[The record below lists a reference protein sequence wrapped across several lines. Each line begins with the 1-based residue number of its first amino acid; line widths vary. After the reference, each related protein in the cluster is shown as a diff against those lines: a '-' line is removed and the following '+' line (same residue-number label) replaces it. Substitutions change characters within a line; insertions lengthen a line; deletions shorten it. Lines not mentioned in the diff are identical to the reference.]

1 LDDVLRIAAQQ
12 AAALVGAHVAA
23 ASLSQDPDGFQIAVQ
38 AHFSEKLA
46 SWQAA
51 ERPSI
56 APDLCAEVYARNE
69 PLRMSEAE
77 LAARPRSEG
86 SGESPPL
93 RGWLAAPLIARDG
106 KNLGVLQLSDKFEG
120 EFDEEDQAALVLFAQ
135 FVSTA
140 VENARLNEAVS
151 EREVSLQ
158 AVNDLLP
165 ACIAYI
171 DREQRFRSVN
181 RTYVQWFGLVPDQI
195 IGSTIRDLLG
205 EEAYESRRKYILRAL
220 TGEPTRSEGTLRLSD
235 GRVLETETVYIPDVH
250 QGEVRG
256 FASMMR
262 DVTEVRATQTAIRES
277 ESRYRHLADTVPVL
291 VWTAEPNGA
300 LNFVNERWR
309 QFFGRGFE
317 NGDVPGWVE
326 RVHPEE
332 RRKSEETWAKAI
344 RTRKPFSIEYR
355 LRRSDGAYRWHLC
368 IANPTIIDGEL
379 RGWVGSM
386 VDIEDQRA
394 KERTLQVLTDI
405 TEATLEL
412 REPEKI
418 LGVILKKLCENLGAS
433 RAAFTEFDEDEN
445 RFQVVQDWSPGL
457 PPLSGTFFLDDQSL
471 ELAEGQRKGA
481 IAVVSDVAADP
492 RTADRIDAYE
502 ATHVKAFI
510 CCPLVKGRLVSQL
523 AVHQDAP
530 RQWTESEVELVRM
543 VADRGWSSIAR
554 ARAERVLQQSEQRL
568 RRVLEAA
575 TVGVV
580 VNDENGVLLYANQRL
595 LDMLGYSVEELRAGA
610 IRWSMIETPRGP
622 DQERAVAQLNSTA
635 RCDPLEMTLVAKNG
649 EQIPV
654 YVGAAVIP
662 NDEGRDLFGA
672 VFLSDLRD
680 QKKVEQELKRLNAEL
695 NDRVRE
701 RTAELE
707 AANAEMEGFTYT
719 VAHDLRSPLRAIV
732 ATARILLEEAGEGVA
747 PEFRGLLMRQAE
759 NAKRLAQLIDD
770 LLSYSRLSKQVVE
783 RKPVDVTELAE
794 GVAEAVREE
803 RGNPVVV
810 QPGMRAKADPS
821 LLRLVL
827 FNLIDNA
834 SKFSPKGTSVKVGQ
848 ENSTFFVR
856 DEGVGFDMVHAHKLF
871 EPFERLV
878 RQDEFAG
885 TGIGLANVKRIVERH
900 GGTVWAESSPGKGAT
915 FWFTLG

>member
-1 LDDVLRIAAQQ
+1 
-12 AAALVGAHVAA
+12 
-23 ASLSQDPDGFQIAVQ
+23 
-38 AHFSEKLA
+38 
-46 SWQAA
+46 
-51 ERPSI
+51 
-56 APDLCAEVYARNE
+56 
-69 PLRMSEAE
+69 
-77 LAARPRSEG
+77 
-86 SGESPPL
+86 
-93 RGWLAAPLIARDG
+93 
-106 KNLGVLQLSDKFEG
+106 
-120 EFDEEDQAALVLFAQ
+120 
-135 FVSTA
+135 
-140 VENARLNEAVS
+140 
-151 EREVSLQ
+151 
-158 AVNDLLP
+158 
-165 ACIAYI
+165 
-171 DREQRFRSVN
+171 
-181 RTYVQWFGLVPDQI
+181 
-195 IGSTIRDLLG
+195 
-205 EEAYESRRKYILRAL
+205 
-220 TGEPTRSEGTLRLSD
+220 
-235 GRVLETETVYIPDVH
+235 
-250 QGEVRG
+250 
-256 FASMMR
+256 
-262 DVTEVRATQTAIRES
+262 
-277 ESRYRHLADTVPVL
+277 
-291 VWTAEPNGA
+291 
-300 LNFVNERWR
+300 
-309 QFFGRGFE
+309 
-317 NGDVPGWVE
+317 
-326 RVHPEE
+326 
-332 RRKSEETWAKAI
+332 
-344 RTRKPFSIEYR
+344 
-355 LRRSDGAYRWHLC
+355 
-368 IANPTIIDGEL
+368 
-379 RGWVGSM
+379 
-386 VDIEDQRA
+386 
-394 KERTLQVLTDI
+394 
-405 TEATLEL
+405 
-412 REPEKI
+412 
-418 LGVILKKLCENLGAS
+418 
-433 RAAFTEFDEDEN
+433 
-445 RFQVVQDWSPGL
+445 
-457 PPLSGTFFLDDQSL
+457 
-471 ELAEGQRKGA
+471 
-481 IAVVSDVAADP
+481 
-492 RTADRIDAYE
+492 
-502 ATHVKAFI
+502 
-510 CCPLVKGRLVSQL
+510 
-523 AVHQDAP
+523 
-530 RQWTESEVELVRM
+530 
-543 VADRGWSSIAR
+543 
-554 ARAERVLQQSEQRL
+554 
-568 RRVLEAA
+568 
-575 TVGVV
+575 VGVV

-680 QKKVEQELKRLNAEL
+680 QKTVEQELKRLNAEL

-707 AANAEMEGFTYT
+707 AATAEMEGFTYT